1 MAACLLFNFLLH
13 TFEVACGVLHPYY
26 FNLCVSEWTSCHI
39 LRPLWWHLQCTLLR
53 GFQWHSR
60 CIVGQI
66 LLLCSLQNYAVKQ
79 AVPQY
84 RQCKKKIYIKSINF
98 LKGSSRTPHGWW
110 KKMQHR
116 KQTVLQI
123 AQPYLAVVCVWQRE
137 FTSVVRSI
145 LCSYSGPYS
154 EVFVRQSQHN
164 FFVAQQVTV
173 VSW

>member
-26 FNLCVSEWTSCHI
+26 FNLCVSEWTRCHI

-84 RQCKKKIYIKSINF
+84 RQCKKKNLHQEHKF
-98 LKGSSRTPHGWW
+98 LKGVFKNPSWVVKKNAAQKTDSASNSSAISCSRLCVAKRVYKCSAKHSLFIQWPVLGGFCKAVAAQFFCRT
-110 KKMQHR
+110 
-116 KQTVLQI
+116 
-123 AQPYLAVVCVWQRE
+123 
-137 FTSVVRSI
+137 TSY
-145 LCSYSGPYS
+145 CC
-154 EVFVRQSQHN
+154 
-164 FFVAQQVTV
+164 
-173 VSW
+173 

>member
-1 MAACLLFNFLLH
+1 MWCTTPVLFQPMCVWINQVSHIEAAMMALAMHIVAWFSMTFSVYSGADPAALFSA
-13 TFEVACGVLHPYY
+13 E
-26 FNLCVSEWTSCHI
+26 LCSKTSCTSI
-39 LRPLWWHLQCTLLR
+39 SSVQ
-53 GFQWHSR
+53 
-60 CIVGQI
+60 
-66 LLLCSLQNYAVKQ
+66 
-79 AVPQY
+79 
-84 RQCKKKIYIKSINF
+84 KKIYIKSINF